1 MFILLLAASFAIA
14 QQASR
19 VEGRVVSST
28 GEPIGKVTVRL
39 IAAVA
44 LAGQQATSYV
54 EVTSSDGRF
63 TVENIAPGKYTT
75 SAQRNGY
82 TPTRNPAGG
91 IPVVNF
97 EVAAG
102 ETKSGIELR
111 LTPLAVVSGMVTDA
125 DGEPLSG
132 VLVAL
137 MRYTFNQGK
146 LTLGINPAALN
157 TDDRGA
163 FRLPNVPPGRYYVQ
177 ASSSVSTTFNEIRG
191 RSALEMNL
199 PTYYP
204 SSLDA
209 RGAVAIDVGSTEVP
223 NVRVRMQRGRTYSI
237 HGGVSDPASGQ
248 NMQLTVFPKGG
259 AATPLGVTFNTNG
272 AKGTFEIHGLQP
284 GAYTIVVR
292 STRQAAAAVPP
303 PAISPGP
310 AIAVRPAGAAA
321 ATNLSGRLDVNVGTS
336 DLNDVT
342 IRMTEGAEIS
352 GRVTIEGGVD
362 LQTFMASM
370 PAAAGPAGP
379 QVRMP
384 NITLLATEG
393 PGAQLAATVNSDG
406 TYRISNIPALN
417 RLLQIAPL
425 PANAYVK
432 SIRFGGLDVT
442 RAPMDLASGTGGVL
456 DIVISDKGAE
466 ITATPR
472 TDKGE
477 APQGGA
483 SITIW
488 PRTPNPGSITGD
500 VRFTAPIVSLRAQ
513 GLAPG
518 DYYVAAW
525 GTLNTD
531 YLRVPEFL
539 ARFTA
544 LATKVTLAEGES
556 VAVEPKVISREAVE
570 KEMAQFP

>member
-1 MFILLLAASFAIA
+1 MRAVFILVLAAACAIA
-14 QQASR
+14 QQTGR

-63 TVENIAPGKYTT
+63 TVEKIAPGKYTT
-75 SAQRNGY
+75 SAQRNGF
-82 TPTRNPAGG
+82 TPTRNETGG
-91 IPVVNF
+91 TAVVNF

-111 LTPLAVVSGMVTDA
+111 LTPLGVVSGTVTDA

-137 MRYTFNQGK
+137 MRYTFSQGK

-163 FRLPNVPPGRYYVQ
+163 LRIPNVQPGRYYVQ
-177 ASSSVSTTFNEIRG
+177 ASSAVSTTFNEIRG

-204 SSLDA
+204 GSPDA
-209 RGAVAIDVGSTEVP
+209 SGAVAIDVGSAEVP
-223 NVRVRMQRGRTYSI
+223 NVRIRMRRGRTFSI
-237 HGGVSDPASGQ
+237 YGSVSDPASGQ
-248 NMQLTVFPKGG
+248 NMQVTVFPKGG
-259 AATPLGVTFNTNG
+259 AAAPLGITFNSNG
-272 AKGTFEIHGLQP
+272 ARGTFEIHGLQP

-292 STRQAAAAVPP
+292 SIRQAAAAVPP

-310 AIAVRPAGAAA
+310 AIAVRPAGTAA
-321 ATNLSGRLDVNVGTS
+321 ATNLSGRLDVNVGTA

-342 IRMTEGAEIS
+342 IRMTEGAEIT

-362 LQTFMASM
+362 LQKFMAS
-370 PAAAGPAGP
+370 AATGP

-384 NITLLATEG
+384 NITLLSAEG
-393 PGAQLAATVNSDG
+393 PSAQLAATVDNDG

-432 SIRFGGLDVT
+432 AIRFGGLDVT
-442 RAPMDLASGTGGVL
+442 RSPMDLTSGTGGVL
-456 DIVISDKGAE
+456 DIVISTKGAE

-477 APQGGA
+477 APQAGA
-483 SITIW
+483 SVTIW
-488 PRTPNPGSITGD
+488 PRMPNPGSPTGD
-500 VRFTAPIVSLRAQ
+500 VRLNAPVASFRAQ

-525 GTLNTD
+525 GIVNAD

-544 LATKVTLAEGES
+544 VATKITVAEGES
-556 VAVEPKVISREAVE
+556 VAVEPKVISREAIE
-570 KEMAQFP
+570 KEMARFP